1 MSLIGKY
8 EPILRIAE
16 LGNLTRAAESLGYSQ
31 SSLSHLT
38 ANLEKELGVKLFRRE
53 RQGVT
58 LTPAGTELL
67 GIMEEIEAKE
77 NKLRVAAAAQQS
89 STLRIGTLPS
99 ITATWLPTLLEQFYA
114 QFPRTAV
121 QLVERDGYDELL
133 TCLQREEV
141 DCTFY
146 VGNHSP
152 AWSAAPLWRD
162 EYVVVV
168 PQNHPLA
175 QQPSVGMEALY
186 PYPFLPS
193 TGRAET
199 SPLAR
204 LYHRLSPPERLTA
217 HLSTDAGV
225 LRLVSSGFGFTIFS
239 RLILAGLPPSPRVA
253 VIPFAPPVYRT
264 ILFLSPAAAPF
275 NGVTQT
281 FLRLTKAYLKQW
293 EAGRGVPPDPKPTK
307 Q

>member
-1 MSLIGKY
+1 
-8 EPILRIAE
+8 
-16 LGNLTRAAESLGYSQ
+16 
-31 SSLSHLT
+31 
-38 ANLEKELGVKLFRRE
+38 
-53 RQGVT
+53 
-58 LTPAGTELL
+58 
-67 GIMEEIEAKE
+67 MEEIEAKE

-152 AWSAAPLWRD
+152 AWSAAPSVAGRIRGGGPPKPSPGPTALGRD
-162 EYVVVV
+162 GGAL
-168 PQNHPLA
+168 PLSLS
-175 QQPSVGMEALY
+175 PLHR
-186 PYPFLPS
+186 P
-193 TGRAET
+193 GRDQ
-199 SPLAR
+199 PLAR

-239 RLILAGLPPSPRVA
+239 RLILAGLPASQRVT
-253 VIPFAPPVYRT
+253 VIPFAPAVYRT
-264 ILFLSPAAAPF
+264 ILFSPPAAAP
-275 NGVTQT
+275 
-281 FLRLTKAYLKQW
+281 LTGLPRPSCASP
-293 EAGRGVPPDPKPTK
+293 RPT
-307 Q
+307 

>member
-1 MSLIGKY
+1 MSPIGKY

-16 LGNLTRAAESLGYSQ
+16 LGSLTRAAESLGYSQ

-225 LRLVSSGFGFTIFS
+225 LRPSSPG
-239 RLILAGLPPSPRVA
+239 
-253 VIPFAPPVYRT
+253 
-264 ILFLSPAAAPF
+264 
-275 NGVTQT
+275 
-281 FLRLTKAYLKQW
+281 
-293 EAGRGVPPDPKPTK
+293 
-307 Q
+307 

>member
-1 MSLIGKY
+1 
-8 EPILRIAE
+8 
-16 LGNLTRAAESLGYSQ
+16 
-31 SSLSHLT
+31 
-38 ANLEKELGVKLFRRE
+38 
-53 RQGVT
+53 
-58 LTPAGTELL
+58 
-67 GIMEEIEAKE
+67 MEEIEAKE

-168 PQNHPLA
+168 PRNHPLA

-193 TGRAET
+193 TGRVET

-204 LYHRLSPPERLTA
+204 LYHRLSPPEQLTA

-225 LRLVSSGFGFTIFS
+225 LQLVSSGFGFTIFS
-239 RLILAGLPPSPRVA
+239 RLILAGLPPSQRVT
-253 VIPFAPPVYRT
+253 VIPFAPAVYRT

>member
-1 MSLIGKY
+1 MGKY

-16 LGNLTRAAESLGYSQ
+16 LGSLTRAAESLGYSQ

-99 ITATWLPTLLEQFYA
+99 ITATWLPALLEQFYA
-114 QFPRTAV
+114 QFPHTTV
-121 QLVERDGYDELL
+121 QLIERDSYDELL

-141 DCTFY
+141 DCAFY
-146 VGNHSP
+146 VGSHSP
-152 AWSAAPLWRD
+152 AWSAVPLWRD

-168 PQNHPLA
+168 PRSHPLA
-175 QQPSVGMEALY
+175 QRAEVRMEDLY

-193 TGRAET
+193 PGRVEV
-199 SPLAR
+199 SPLAH
-204 LYHRLSPPERLTA
+204 LYRRLSPPERLSA

-225 LRLVSSGFGFTIFS
+225 LRLVASGFGFTVVS
-239 RLILAGLPPSPRVA
+239 RLILAGLPPSQRVA
-253 VIPFAPPVYRT
+253 VIPFAPAVYRT

-275 NGVTQT
+275 NGVAQT